1 MARVTCPP
9 QQELQK
15 LQLQRPQLD
24 ALAVGVN
31 LIGHGDGFS
40 NFTYLV
46 VPSVQ
51 DKHPIVD
58 PPSLMHP
65 SMPLIR
71 GHREPPCATTL
82 SFACQSAHDDIA
94 APHDRASAAQ
104 SMFAS
109 S

>member
-9 QQELQK
+9 QQELQN

-51 DKHPIVD
+51 NKHPIVD

-65 SMPLIR
+65 SMPLVR
-71 GHREPPCATTL
+71 SPAL
-82 SFACQSAHDDIA
+82 STEIFEVRSNASQPIA
-94 APHDRASAAQ
+94 GLSY
-104 SMFAS
+104 F
-109 S
+109 